1 MITTFETIQTP
12 KTSQLLSWLVFLCA
26 GGTLFLAPLVRGGNR
41 QIALVVLLA
50 LGLIVAAAL
59 LAHASYQWL
68 AADRVTRP
76 GIPKLSITPI
86 EHENSTIT
94 SGGFWWMLVMLIAL
108 SPVWVSA
115 VQLIPIGNETW
126 SNLAGRASYL
136 AALAS
141 AEVPVPNA
149 LPISLVPS
157 ATWAALWA
165 TVPVSAVFV
174 AALLLGQRDVEKLL
188 LLLFF
193 AAGIQAILGLLQL
206 IQGPKSAFYFESAF
220 SGIIGSFN
228 NRNHLADFLAMLIPP
243 WFYFLMIFLKKKKNS
258 RESKRSNLSSAT
270 PLWFF
275 GGFAMLVMIL
285 LTRSRG
291 GLIAVTSVLF
301 LTILFYIA
309 TQGKNFK
316 LIHKLSV
323 VVVFL
328 LFSIFALMAV
338 DTDTLAQRWEG
349 QQFKTDAEI
358 RNAYALATL
367 NGARTF
373 WPWGSG
379 MGTFE
384 AVFPRFQPLQTPGYV
399 PHAHNDYA
407 QMLMEL
413 GAAAP
418 VILTAAAIL
427 VGWQILVLWRAA
439 KRRRG
444 TTTEISLR
452 VFSGLGALALLIHSW
467 VEFNMHIPALAITA
481 AFLAGIFLRPLS
493 SHVESRSKAT
503 GTPSSVSTA

>member
-165 TVPVSAVFV
+165 TLPVSAVFV
-174 AALLLGQRDVEKLL
+174 AALLLGQRYVEKLL

-193 AAGIQAILGLLQL
+193 AGGI
-206 IQGPKSAFYFESAF
+206 
-220 SGIIGSFN
+220 SF
-228 NRNHLADFLAMLIPP
+228 
-243 WFYFLMIFLKKKKNS
+243 
-258 RESKRSNLSSAT
+258 
-270 PLWFF
+270 
-275 GGFAMLVMIL
+275 
-285 LTRSRG
+285 
-291 GLIAVTSVLF
+291 
-301 LTILFYIA
+301 
-309 TQGKNFK
+309 
-316 LIHKLSV
+316 
-323 VVVFL
+323 
-328 LFSIFALMAV
+328 
-338 DTDTLAQRWEG
+338 
-349 QQFKTDAEI
+349 
-358 RNAYALATL
+358 
-367 NGARTF
+367 
-373 WPWGSG
+373 
-379 MGTFE
+379 
-384 AVFPRFQPLQTPGYV
+384 
-399 PHAHNDYA
+399 
-407 QMLMEL
+407 
-413 GAAAP
+413 
-418 VILTAAAIL
+418 
-427 VGWQILVLWRAA
+427 
-439 KRRRG
+439 
-444 TTTEISLR
+444 
-452 VFSGLGALALLIHSW
+452 
-467 VEFNMHIPALAITA
+467 
-481 AFLAGIFLRPLS
+481 
-493 SHVESRSKAT
+493 
-503 GTPSSVSTA
+503 